1 MTDTSHRLYAV
12 VVAVVVFLVSW
23 AAVAARPWSA
33 PKQDPRLAALA
44 QREQRLR
51 SDAVIVKQV
60 VAQRMADYRA
70 ALRTR
75 QAEIAA
81 AKAQSLQ
88 ATQAAQPPATPAA
101 VRVVQLPPLTVTRSS

>member
-12 VVAVVVFLVSW
+12 VVAAVVFLVSW

-33 PKQDPRLAALA
+33 PPQDPRLVALA

-51 SDAVIVKQV
+51 ADAVIVKRV
-60 VAQRMADYRA
+60 VAQRMADYGA
-70 ALRTR
+70 ALQRR

-81 AKAQSLQ
+81 VRA
-88 ATQAAQPPATPAA
+88 QAAQPAATPVS